1 MARIVGSSSLSAG
14 LVFRE
19 VLCEDEAVRGLT
31 KGQVFP
37 VLTAEAK
44 LPYVMYRRTSL
55 DREPTKTGGNG
66 ADTVR
71 EEVHCYAETY
81 AGSVELAE
89 AVREALDCRQIEGSD
104 GLVLRSCFLVGS
116 QEDYDEQG
124 GAYVQV
130 LVFEARL

>member
-1 MARIVGSSSLSAG
+1 MAKITSMSSLSAG

-19 VLCEDEAVRGLT
+19 VLCKDEAVGVLT
-31 KGQVFP
+31 RGQVFP
-37 VLTAEAK
+37 VLTSEAK

-55 DREPTKTGGNG
+55 DRQPTKTGGNG

-81 AGSVELAE
+81 AKSVELAE
-89 AVREALDCRQIEGSD
+89 AVREALDCKQIVSRD